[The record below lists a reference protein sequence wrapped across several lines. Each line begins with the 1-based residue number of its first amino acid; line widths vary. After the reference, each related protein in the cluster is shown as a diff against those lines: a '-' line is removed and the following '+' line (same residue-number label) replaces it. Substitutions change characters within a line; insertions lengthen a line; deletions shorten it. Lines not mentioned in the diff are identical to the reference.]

1 MPSAPAGAYLGARL
15 PPSSEPL
22 PMLGTVSLVRSSLN
36 DLKPFKDRLR
46 DKELSLNAA
55 K

>member
-1 MPSAPAGAYLGARL
+1 MRDYCRHPDHILLA
-15 PPSSEPL
+15 
-22 PMLGTVSLVRSSLN
+22 LGTVSLVRLSVN
-36 DLKPFKDRLR
+36 DVKQFKDRLR